1 MTTYSDKLPGW
12 FAKESGAKDEG
23 TNPATG
29 ATSTTGGDLDQEPV
43 AVWQAANLMV
53 AQIVKGRLESENI
66 PAIVR
71 GEALGALWGLTT
83 GPLAATDVLVP
94 APLAEKAIELLHEVI
109 EWDDGEMNEEG
120 SEDSSGNR

>member
-12 FAKESGAKDEG
+12 FAKESGTKDE
-23 TNPATG
+23 TAFPSTG
-29 ATSTTGGDLDQEPV
+29 ATSITGGDLDQEPV
-43 AVWQAANLMV
+43 VVWQAANLME
-53 AQIVKGRLESENI
+53 AHIVKGRLESENI

-94 APLAEKAIELLHEVI
+94 APLAEKAIELLNEVV
-109 EWDDGEMNEEG
+109 EWDDDETA
-120 SEDSSGNR
+120 EDASA